1 MKRILKDQPEENPEI
16 GEELVEDESPSLQ
29 DKFVNYVKSSVWTIP
44 FLTLIGLI
52 IVFALRLIN
61 NADIGFHLKGGQWI
75 LQNFAFPHKDVFTY
89 TVNTHDY
96 IDMQWLYQIIMYLV
110 ESVSGYVGMTIFN
123 VILILTAFYF
133 FYRIMQVREI
143 PVSLIVISGLLV
155 LLTIHIRFSYRPEL
169 MTWIGVMLT
178 IFVMEVY
185 YYKGNKNLYIL
196 PIIIVFWVNMH
207 GLFMI
212 GLFVMFSYFISIWIR
227 DKKPD
232 LYLLKWFAVAVLAT
246 LVNPYFITGAT
257 YPFYLLTRLDENNIF
272 AKNIVELQSSFGLG
286 ETGFLFEMRL
296 YYWASALGLILFLA
310 TYRRR
315 KVHEFLI
322 MVAFFYISY
331 AAIRNIPIFMFY
343 MGIIIAL
350 ALKDIG
356 DIKQVK
362 KTMKTLQPATDVIA
376 LTMAMI
382 FVLLAARVV
391 TGNYY
396 RSYGSGIDFGIGLNK
411 ESFPVDAVHHLENLG
426 LNGRILNDL
435 NYGGWLTWDYP
446 NQVFIDGRLEV
457 IKEDLFQEYLNSF
470 NENGLDALIKKY
482 NPQLV
487 IFNHGAS
494 HQWTS
499 QIQKMPDWRAIYADE
514 QSAVYGRRD
523 YLELK
528 RHNSVVDLF
537 KENELEIITDE
548 EIKGILEM
556 PVGFEKEDWLYG
568 FYKSYPQYRNIL
580 NFALYCL
587 EIGRVKEAQLIY
599 LNVLK
604 KTNGKLELEILRN
617 IFSNLGTIYEYN
629 KQKDLAI
636 IAYTKAVK
644 LDPNNEELVTRLFR
658 LGLEEK
664 GPGDNNQG
672 K

>member
-1 MKRILKDQPEENPEI
+1 
-16 GEELVEDESPSLQ
+16 
-29 DKFVNYVKSSVWTIP
+29 
-44 FLTLIGLI
+44 
-52 IVFALRLIN
+52 
-61 NADIGFHLKGGQWI
+61 
-75 LQNFAFPHKDVFTY
+75 
-89 TVNTHDY
+89 
-96 IDMQWLYQIIMYLV
+96 MYLV